1 MIAAHSLFVVRI
13 FNEFSSSLS
22 LLPLP
27 SPELP
32 RDKCV
37 YTMKNEDVGTVSA
50 KAVTVSIFNEVHGLL
65 VHHIGWGDL
74 V

>member
-13 FNEFSSSLS
+13 FNEFSSSLL

-27 SPELP
+27 SLELP

-50 KAVTVSIFNEVHGLL
+50 KAVTVSILNDVHGFY
-65 VHHIGWGDL
+65 
-74 V
+74 

>member
-50 KAVTVSIFNEVHGLL
+50 KAVTVSILNDVHGFY
-65 VHHIGWGDL
+65 
-74 V
+74 